1 MISVLAVT
9 GLNSFTT
16 GRTLSEINETS
27 EYVSSAF
34 QQTVATTE
42 AQRYSARAQFT
53 AAVLAQQC
61 QKKDAECAFIAAVA
75 QTAIADAQAADDYIS
90 LLRQTLNEHKI
101 MVPEP
106 PKAEPTEGFFCPK
119 IDKEA

>member
-1 MISVLAVT
+1 MT
-9 GLNSFTT
+9 GLNSYTT
-16 GRTLSEINETS
+16 GRSLSEINETA

-61 QKKDAECAFIAAVA
+61 QKKDGELEFIAKVA
-75 QTAIADAQAADDYIS
+75 QAAIADAQAADDYIE
-90 LLRQTLNEHKI
+90 LLRQTLNQHNI

-106 PKAEPTEGFFCPK
+106 PKAPVAEGLFQPK